1 MLHIKKSVKGH
12 SKIRHKNA
20 SGKPQGLLH
29 TANAPPLSIRA
40 DNIFSY
46 IRYLN
51 HCPLPE
57 VLKVFSVVL
66 ALYAHIV
73 TIDTSN

>member
-1 MLHIKKSVKGH
+1 MMLHKKECHKTLKASPQKCFWKAAGFAAH
-12 SKIRHKNA
+12 SQR
-20 SGKPQGLLH
+20 
-29 TANAPPLSIRA
+29 PPLSSRA
-40 DNIFSY
+40 DNIFSC

-73 TIDTSN
+73 TIDTSY